1 MKRGFA
7 WLLTLLALLGLV
19 LLAAFICCRLAFWVQ
34 RTDGDPFA
42 FPRGSQ
48 YAPYRAKARQLVED
62 ALAVP
67 YRDVWTQSP
76 DGLQLHGKFYDAAP
90 DAPIML
96 MLHGYKSTAERDFCG
111 GLREA
116 QAAGFR
122 VLLADQRV
130 HGRSAG
136 KYLTFGIR
144 EREDCRAWVQYLLQS
159 YGPETKILLYGIS
172 MGAATVLM
180 AAGPSLPPQVAGI
193 IADCGYTSPQAII
206 EKVLR
211 QMHYPVRPLYWLIR
225 LGGRLFGGF
234 DLEEDSALAAM
245 DRCQTPVLL
254 FHGSGDKF
262 VPCQMSRDLY
272 ARCRAPVKRLCV
284 IPEAGHGI
292 SYLVDKPAYLAALSE
307 FLQAIGLG
315 LLPSGVD

>member
-1 MKRGFA
+1 MEHALVLIGLV
-7 WLLTLLALLGLV
+7 LLVLLGLV
-19 LLAAFICCRLAFWVQ
+19 LLAAFICCHLAFWVQ

-48 YAPYRAKARQLVED
+48 YAPYRAEARQLVED

-122 VLLADQRV
+122 VLLADQRA

-144 EREDCRAWVQYLLQS
+144 EREDC
-159 YGPETKILLYGIS
+159 GPGCSICYKHTDRRRKFCS
-172 MGAATVLM
+172 TA
-180 AAGPSLPPQVAGI
+180 
-193 IADCGYTSPQAII
+193 SP
-206 EKVLR
+206 
-211 QMHYPVRPLYWLIR
+211 W
-225 LGGRLFGGF
+225 
-234 DLEEDSALAAM
+234 
-245 DRCQTPVLL
+245 
-254 FHGSGDKF
+254 
-262 VPCQMSRDLY
+262 
-272 ARCRAPVKRLCV
+272 ARRR
-284 IPEAGHGI
+284 
-292 SYLVDKPAYLAALSE
+292 S
-307 FLQAIGLG
+307 
-315 LLPSGVD
+315 